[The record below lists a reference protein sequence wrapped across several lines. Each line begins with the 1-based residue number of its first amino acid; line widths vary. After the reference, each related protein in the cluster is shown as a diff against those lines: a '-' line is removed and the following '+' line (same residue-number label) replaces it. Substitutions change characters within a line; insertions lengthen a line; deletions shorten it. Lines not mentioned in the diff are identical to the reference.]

1 MNFTPLEKTNSE
13 INAIKTDTAEES
25 SLRGFAERVKD
36 VSPSATL
43 AITSRAKEIKK
54 KGKKIINFAA
64 GEPDFDTPDFIKQ
77 EAIKAL
83 KQGWTKYTPV
93 SGVDELK
100 DAIIYKFKQENNLNY
115 NHSQILVSAGAKQA
129 LYNFFQ
135 AVCEE
140 EDEVIIPSPYWVSY
154 PEIVRLCSAIPVI
167 VPTEPDND
175 FKLSPTLLKTF
186 LSPKTKAII
195 LNSPANPT
203 GVVYSPSELAQ
214 IGEIAVR
221 NNIYIVSDE
230 IYERLIYEKEHIS
243 IASLD
248 LDVYK
253 LTVVINGV
261 SKSYAMTGWR
271 IGYAAGRQEIISKMT
286 IIQSHST
293 SCANSIAQYA
303 AVAALKNQDYPQ
315 RILSEFKIRR
325 DYIMK
330 KLDEIKISYVKPD
343 GTFYIFCK
351 IGGEILRRGVYPEQS
366 EWTPQDEKSGSF
378 PISRSE
384 AFALALLEEEGV
396 AVVPGIAFGK
406 EGWVRIS
413 FATSL
418 EEIEEGMKRLGRFI
432 KK

>member
-25 SLRGFAERVKD
+25 SLRGVAERVKD
-36 VSPSATL
+36 VSSSATL

-100 DAIIYKFKQENNLNY
+100 DAIIY
-115 NHSQILVSAGAKQA
+115 
-129 LYNFFQ
+129 
-135 AVCEE
+135 
-140 EDEVIIPSPYWVSY
+140 
-154 PEIVRLCSAIPVI
+154 VRLCSAIPVI

-203 GVVYSPSELAQ
+203 GAVYSPSELAQ

-248 LDVYK
+248 LDIYK

-271 IGYAAGRQEIISKMT
+271 IGYAAGRQEIISKMA

-343 GTFYIFCK
+343 GTFYIFCE
-351 IGGEILRRGVYPEQS
+351 IGGEILRRFA
-366 EWTPQDEKSGSF
+366 PQDEKSGNF
-378 PISRSE
+378 PTSRSE
-384 AFALALLEEEGV
+384 AFALALLEKEGV
-396 AVVPGIAFGK
+396 AQTITNHQIPITKQKLLSRFGY
-406 EGWVRIS
+406 WL
-413 FATSL
+413 L
-418 EEIEEGMKRLGRFI
+418 EFVCILYLSYW
-432 KK
+432 